1 MSGGTRSV
9 TATFT
14 GTPDPVA
21 GADYYINRG
30 TATHVAIAMRE
41 AGSGILKGNGSSMT
55 EYVASDRTAKMA
67 MQAAV
72 ISTEAG
78 RRPAPSAQWWSLR
91 CNTIKSRGISR
102 AFLLPVGVVYVEY
115 FN

>member
-1 MSGGTRSV
+1 MSGG
-9 TATFT
+9 
-14 GTPDPVA
+14 D
-21 GADYYINRG
+21 DYYINRG

-72 ISTEAG
+72 ISTGG
-78 RRPAPSAQWWSLR
+78 RATPGTLSA
-91 CNTIKSRGISR
+91 
-102 AFLLPVGVVYVEY
+102 VVVITLQY
-115 FN
+115 N